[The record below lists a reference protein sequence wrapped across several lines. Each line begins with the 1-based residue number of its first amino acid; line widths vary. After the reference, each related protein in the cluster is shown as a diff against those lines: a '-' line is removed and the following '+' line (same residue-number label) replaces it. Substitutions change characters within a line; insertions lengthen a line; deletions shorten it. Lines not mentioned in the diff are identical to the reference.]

1 MSAHSDLHLVQQDIA
16 YLKAELDDCNQTID
30 RLARALGWLHLTMTN
45 KSFETA
51 RTLALENAGE
61 LLREIRDDVA
71 SV

>member
-30 RLARALGWLHLTMTN
+30 RLARALGWLHLTLTN
-45 KSFETA
+45 PAYETA
-51 RTLALENAGE
+51 RTPALENAEE